1 MSYWIT
7 FLTIP
12 VVIFLNKY
20 LLKKNI
26 LLNDTGNK
34 HQKFSTIKK
43 VPLIGGFFILIFI
56 LLLEFN
62 ISFKALALL
71 TFSIGLFSDLNLLKS
86 PKIRIL
92 LQSFF
97 IFIFLFYADIKL
109 ENLRIIFLENLLKN
123 DLFNQLFLTFCIVV
137 IINGTNF
144 IDGMN
149 ANVLL
154 YYSLIFLVI
163 LKLDGNYNLSF
174 SKETINTLF
183 LLLLIL
189 IILNLYSKLFIGD
202 SGSYLLSLIASYFLI
217 NLYLLNQFISPFF
230 IVLLLWYP
238 AYENLFSILRKFNL
252 GKSPI
257 KPDNNHLHHLI
268 MKFLKNHF
276 KRNISNNLTSLII
289 NSFNFITIYLG
300 YINIRNT
307 QIQVLLILFN
317 VIFYSFVYFH
327 LHNSKKNKKI
337 TYTKN

>member
-20 LLKKNI
+20 LIKKNI

-43 VPLIGGFFILIFI
+43 VPLIGGFFILLFI

-97 IFIFLFYADIKL
+97 IFIFLFYVDIKL

-137 IINGTNF
+137 IINRTNF
-144 IDGMN
+144 KN
-149 ANVLL
+149 KSENV
-154 YYSLIFLVI
+154 FP
-163 LKLDGNYNLSF
+163 K
-174 SKETINTLF
+174 
-183 LLLLIL
+183 
-189 IILNLYSKLFIGD
+189 D
-202 SGSYLLSLIASYFLI
+202 SAKVLSLPFSGRHLYGFIKSDKSWHYLKKLNIKKNEIRKSINI
-217 NLYLLNQFISPFF
+217 NL
-230 IVLLLWYP
+230 
-238 AYENLFSILRKFNL
+238 
-252 GKSPI
+252 
-257 KPDNNHLHHLI
+257 
-268 MKFLKNHF
+268 
-276 KRNISNNLTSLII
+276 
-289 NSFNFITIYLG
+289 NS
-300 YINIRNT
+300 
-307 QIQVLLILFN
+307 
-317 VIFYSFVYFH
+317 H
-327 LHNSKKNKKI
+327 
-337 TYTKN
+337 

>member
-163 LKLDGNYNLSF
+163 LKLDGNYNLFF

-189 IILNLYSKLFIGD
+189 IILNLYSQLFMGD
-202 SGSYLLSLIASYFLI
+202 SGSYLISLIASYFLI

-317 VIFYSFVYFH
+317 VIFYNFIYFY
-327 LHNSKKNKKI
+327 LYNSKKNEKI

>member
-1 MSYWIT
+1 MSYLIT
-7 FLTIP
+7 FLIIP
-12 VVIFLNKY
+12 IVIFLNKY
-20 LLKKNI
+20 LIKENI

-34 HQKFSTIKK
+34 HQKFSIIKK

-56 LLLEFN
+56 FLFEFN
-62 ISFKALALL
+62 ISFKILALL
-71 TFSIGLFSDLNLLKS
+71 TFSIGLFSDLNLLNS

-97 IFIFLFYADIKL
+97 IFIFLFYADVRL
-109 ENLRIIFLENLLKN
+109 ENLRINFLENLLKN
-123 DLFNQLFLTFCIVV
+123 GLLNQLFLTFCIVV

-149 ANVLL
+149 ANVLF
-154 YYSLIFLVI
+154 YYFITFFII
-163 LKLDGNYNLSF
+163 LKLDSNYNLFF
-174 SKETINTLF
+174 SQEAINMLI

-189 IILNLYSKLFIGD
+189 IILNLYSKLFMGD
-202 SGSYLLSLIASYFLI
+202 SGSYLISLMTSYFLI
-217 NLYLLNQFISPFF
+217 NLYLMNQFISPFF

-238 AYENLFSILRKFNL
+238 AYENLFSIIRKFNL

-257 KPDNNHLHHLI
+257 EPDNNHLHHLI
-268 MKFLKNHF
+268 MKFLKNYF
-276 KRNISNNLTSLII
+276 KRNTSNNLTSLII

-317 VIFYSFVYFH
+317 ITFYSIVYFR
-327 LHNSKKNKKI
+327 LYKIKK
-337 TYTKN
+337 

>member
-12 VVIFLNKY
+12 VAVFLNKY
-20 LLKKNI
+20 LIKKNI

-62 ISFKALALL
+62 ISFKTLALL
-71 TFSIGLFSDLNLLKS
+71 IFSIGLFSDLNLLKS

-149 ANVLL
+149 GIVLL

-163 LKLDGNYNLSF
+163 LKLDGNYNLF
-174 SKETINTLF
+174 FLKETINTFF

-189 IILNLYSKLFIGD
+189 IILNLYSQLFMGD
-202 SGSYLLSLIASYFLI
+202 SGSYLLSLITSYFLI

-230 IVLLLWYP
+230 IILLLWYP
-238 AYENLFSILRKFNL
+238 AYENLFSILRKFNSD
-252 GKSPI
+252 KSPI

-268 MKFLKNHF
+268 MKFLKNYF

-307 QIQVLLILFN
+307 QIQVLLILLN
-317 VIFYSFVYFH
+317 VIIYSFVY
-327 LHNSKKNKKI
+327 LYLYNSKKIKNKK
-337 TYTKN
+337 

>member
-1 MSYWIT
+1 MNYWII

-20 LLKKNI
+20 LIKKNI

-62 ISFKALALL
+62 ISFKTLALL

-97 IFIFLFYADIKL
+97 IFIFLFYVDLKL
-109 ENLRIIFLENLLKN
+109 ENLRIILLENLLKN

-163 LKLDGNYNLSF
+163 LKLDSNYNLFF

-189 IILNLYSKLFIGD
+189 IILNLYSQLFMGD
-202 SGSYLLSLIASYFLI
+202 SGSYLISLIASYFLI

-289 NSFNFITIYLG
+289 NSFNFVTIYLG
-300 YINIRNT
+300 YINIKNT

-317 VIFYSFVYFH
+317 IIFYSFVYFH
-327 LHNSKKNKKI
+327 LYNSKKNKKI

>member
-12 VVIFLNKY
+12 VAVFLNKY
-20 LLKKNI
+20 LIKKNI

-62 ISFKALALL
+62 ISFKTLALL

-97 IFIFLFYADIKL
+97 IFIFLLYADIKL

-163 LKLDGNYNLSF
+163 LKLDGNYNLF
-174 SKETINTLF
+174 FLKETINTLF

-189 IILNLYSKLFIGD
+189 IILNLYSQLFMGD
-202 SGSYLLSLIASYFLI
+202 SGSYLISLIASYFLI

-268 MKFLKNHF
+268 MKFLKNYF

-327 LHNSKKNKKI
+327 LYNSKKNKKI